1 MSFSDN
7 QGARASRYPLVR
19 FSLYFVRVMSPS
31 SYKKV
36 GMKKRFLKWS
46 IGALILFALAGN
58 LALYLLISSGTL
70 SAGQAAVMIGVF
82 YVLSGVLGILM
93 IIRMMV
99 QPVISLT
106 EKVRQVQEGNLDVDL
121 NIRVNPASSDEMDM
135 LYIGFKEMVTKLREN
150 ITELQKEKNR
160 AEQMARQ
167 LMENNKKLE
176 RIFEGLPDGVM
187 IIDKEYRIRHVNPV
201 MEKMIGRGLEEV
213 QGELCYSMCQ
223 GHSERC
229 SFCRADSVFQL
240 GGHAFTMCTRKQAG
254 TEENRIMEIYD
265 IPILDEHGDVELVIE
280 YVKDVTEAA
289 KLQQHLEQARHL
301 AEIGKMASIV
311 SHEVRNP
318 LNAISGAIHYLEGE
332 ISDTELRSYLNLIV
346 EQIQRV
352 KGVTDELLDY
362 ARPIKSEFSL
372 EQIGPVIEKAIALV
386 RSALD
391 EKDVCV
397 ELNID
402 ESLPL
407 LPLDTMQVERALVNL
422 LLNAIDVVN
431 GDGRIAISATYVQD
445 VPENTL
451 RYVEVRVQDNGPG
464 LGDRDPEELFKPFV
478 STKLRGTGLGLPIV
492 RKIMDSHQGSI
503 RLFSENSRGT
513 TAILHFPTV
522 LKVYEAEE
530 HHTSYR

>member
-1 MSFSDN
+1 M
-7 QGARASRYPLVR
+7 P
-19 FSLYFVRVMSPS
+19 
-31 SYKKV
+31 YKKI
-36 GMKKRFLKWS
+36 GMKKRFLIWS
-46 IGALILFALAGN
+46 IGTLVLFSLAGN
-58 LALYLLISSGTL
+58 FALYYLIDHDLLSPGWAALSISIFYIC
-70 SAGQAAVMIGVF
+70 AGIA
-82 YVLSGVLGILM
+82 GILV

-121 NIRVNPASSDEMDM
+121 SIRVNPSSSDEMDM
-135 LYIGFKEMVTKLREN
+135 LYFGFKEMVTKLREN
-150 ITELQKEKNR
+150 ITELQKAKNR
-160 AEQMARQ
+160 AEQMTRQ

-187 IIDKEYRIRHVNPV
+187 IIDRDYRIRHVNPV
-201 MEKMIGRGLEEV
+201 MEKMIGRGLEDV
-213 QGELCYSMCQ
+213 QGEYCYAMCQ
-223 GHSERC
+223 DGHAERC

-254 TEENRIMEIYD
+254 TSEKRIMEIYD
-265 IPILDEHGDVELVIE
+265 IPILDENGDVELIIE

-289 KLQQHLEQARHL
+289 RLQQHLEQARHL

-332 ISDTELRSYLNLIV
+332 IDDPELRSYLTLIV

-362 ARPIKSEFSL
+362 AKPIKSEFAL
-372 EQIGPVIEKAIALV
+372 EQIGPVIEKAIGLV
-386 RSALD
+386 REALS
-391 EKDVCV
+391 EKGVRV
-397 ELNID
+397 EVDID
-402 ESLPL
+402 SSLPL
-407 LPLDTMQVERALVNL
+407 LPLDTMQVERAFVNL

-431 GDGRIAISATYVQD
+431 GDGRIAISARYVQD

-492 RKIMDSHQGSI
+492 RKIMDSHQGNI
-503 RLFSENSRGT
+503 RLESENGGGT
-513 TAILHFPTV
+513 TAVLHFPTV